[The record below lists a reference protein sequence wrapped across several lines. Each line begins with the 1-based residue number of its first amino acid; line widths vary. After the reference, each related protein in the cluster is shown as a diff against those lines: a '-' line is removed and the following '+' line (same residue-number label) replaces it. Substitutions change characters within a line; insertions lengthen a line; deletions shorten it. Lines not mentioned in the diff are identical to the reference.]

1 MSSQFDEFSGALPL
15 ELLQRA
21 YRTSGGDELAWTRPD
36 AIEAI
41 NDLEKA
47 GFTLLGVEVWV
58 PSSPGPQMTGRW
70 WDLEDRGV
78 PNRPQTA
85 LDFVETFAWGP
96 DDSGLKDRE
105 PYFNLTV
112 AEKDN

>member
-1 MSSQFDEFSGALPL
+1 MNTQFDEFSAALSP

-21 YRTSGGDELAWTRPD
+21 YSTSSELAWTRSD

-41 NDLEKA
+41 SGLETA
-47 GFTLLGVEVWV
+47 GFILLGVEVWI
-58 PSSPGPQMTGRW
+58 PASTGPRMTGRW
-70 WDLEDRGV
+70 WDLEDRGI

-85 LDFVETFAWGP
+85 LDFVRTFAWGP
-96 DDSGLKDRE
+96 YDGALKGLE

-112 AEKDN
+112 AEKNN